1 MQERKNDM
9 IEINSFLASSLINKQ
24 FPQWAQLPIRPV
36 EKGGYDNYTFH
47 LGDDM
52 SIRIPRDE
60 EHAPQVEKEA
70 FWLPK
75 LAKQLSLPIPMP
87 IAKGKPDENY
97 PFHWSINKWIEGDTL
112 THNNISNLN
121 DLALDLSG
129 FLKELQSLETL
140 NGPLGGEHNYY
151 RGCPLN
157 HYKFHEWTL
166 TALDLLADVINRDK
180 CLAIWNRAISTKW
193 SKDPVWIHGDVA
205 PGNLLVANGRLSAV
219 IDFGVMAVGDPAADL
234 VMAWTFFDEKSREKF
249 LNSLAMDKD
258 TIDRARGWALWKAL
272 VTWMWEDKASEAVMQ
287 AKKVIKVLMNE

>member
-1 MQERKNDM
+1 M
-9 IEINSFLASSLINKQ
+9 IEINTYLASSLIKKQ
-24 FPQWAQLPIRPV
+24 FPQWAHLPIRPV

-60 EHAPQVEKEA
+60 EHASQVEKEA

-97 PFHWSINKWIEGDTL
+97 PFHWSINKWIEGNTL

-151 RGCPLN
+151 RGCPLTQ
-157 HYKFHEWTL
+157 YKFHEWTL
-166 TALDLLADVINRDK
+166 TALDLLADVLNRDK

-287 AKKVIKVLMNE
+287 AKKVIKILMNE